1 MSHRNLQ
8 EHAVM
13 SRTTDAMI
21 PPPRERADVRGGKKG
36 PWRLS
41 LVQVP
46 SGVAAGRTRRV
57 QGNAHTESW
66 ALFMTREQL
75 DACLTTDPLR
85 HADPLLFAQIKREF
99 DHVFDSPSSYDS
111 RDLNSGVR
119 EELGLCRTSA

>member
-1 MSHRNLQ
+1 MN
-8 EHAVM
+8 
-13 SRTTDAMI
+13 RTADAMI
-21 PPPRERADVRGGKKG
+21 PPPCERADVRGGN
-36 PWRLS
+36 PWRIS

-57 QGNAHTESW
+57 HGNALTESW

-99 DHVFDSPSSYDS
+99 DHVFDRPISYDS
-111 RDLNSGVR
+111 RDLNS
-119 EELGLCRTSA
+119 